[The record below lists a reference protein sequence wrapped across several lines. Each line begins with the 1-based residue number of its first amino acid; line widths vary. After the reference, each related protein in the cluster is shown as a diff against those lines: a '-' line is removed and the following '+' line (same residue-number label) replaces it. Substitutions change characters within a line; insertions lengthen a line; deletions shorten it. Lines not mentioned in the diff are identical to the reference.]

1 LCENRG
7 SGYRGPA
14 FAPRRAA
21 TGAAAPLLD
30 AVKDRKTGD
39 AVRPVIERFTGGG
52 DRRLQGSGGWDR
64 EA

>member
-1 LCENRG
+1 
-7 SGYRGPA
+7 
-14 FAPRRAA
+14 
-21 TGAAAPLLD
+21 
-30 AVKDRKTGD
+30 VKDRKTGD